1 MKCFYGYN
9 NGFLEFSSDEWHPDE
24 FKETIPANGIHTT
37 TNNVQN
43 DKNTEAVSK
52 ISSSKP
58 EDLSDINRI
67 ADSRKFSNPKP
78 RIISDYSSPGL
89 VIESFAPQLKL
100 ITYNESKFFI
110 WSEINKLTCNFFLP
124 KHSLGKYLDQETALM
139 LHVHIH

>member
-9 NGFLEFSSDEWHPDE
+9 DGFLEFSSDEWHPDE

-67 ADSRKFSNPKP
+67 ADSGKFSNPKP
-78 RIISDYSSPGL
+78 RIISDYSSPKL

-124 KHSLGKYLDQETALM
+124 KQSLCKYLNQETALM